1 MGGYK
6 CVLHF
11 REVDRQT
18 RLTQSLFLSKM
29 IKIDTEQDR
38 WKRETL
44 FYFKLSK
51 VTVAK

>member
-1 MGGYK
+1 M
-6 CVLHF
+6 LQF
-11 REVDRQT
+11 REVDIQT
-18 RLTQSLFLSKM
+18 RLTQSLFLSKI
-29 IKIDTEQDR
+29 IKIDTENDR